1 MPNSISPRN
10 SQKMA
15 GIGGDM
21 EKDNHVI
28 SAGSAV
34 ILERL
39 REVAAKPLSMATAIP
54 KDLYISP
61 DILRLETERLFYGE
75 WICAGR
81 SDEIPNVGDY
91 MSFDLCDQ
99 PLIVLRGGNGE
110 IHALSNVCRHRM
122 MRLVEGRGNA
132 RKFTC
137 PYHAWTYDSTGKLVA
152 APYMDR
158 TDCFNKKDIAL
169 PQVRCED
176 FQGWI
181 YVSLN
186 HDIAPVADML
196 APLSDIIAP
205 YAMEHYITIFNEQ
218 HEWDCNWKCL
228 TENFMESYHLPVAH
242 KGTVGAHYVVMDTSF
257 DDRGSFEHFTY
268 QLFTK
273 SDGAPVGNA
282 HPDNKTLTGK
292 WRNISVMPTVFPGH
306 MYVLAP
312 DHLWYLCL
320 QPRGHDK
327 VTIKYGAAV
336 PPEVL
341 SAQSDVDGFIAR
353 TKAFLDRVQV
363 EDRGVVEGIF
373 QGALSPLGMPGPL
386 SWLERENHEFTQYLA
401 RRLCP

>member
-1 MPNSISPRN
+1 MV
-10 SQKMA
+10 
-15 GIGGDM
+15 
-21 EKDNHVI
+21 KDHQANL
-28 SAGSAV
+28 SSTAR
-34 ILERL
+34 ILADL
-39 REVAAKPLSMATAIP
+39 AAVAAKPLAQATAMP
-54 KDLYISP
+54 KDMYASP
-61 DILRLETERLFYGE
+61 DILALEVERLFYRD

-81 SDEIPNVGDY
+81 SDEVAAAGDY

-99 PLIVLRGGNGE
+99 PVVIVRRGDGGL
-110 IHALSNVCRHRM
+110 HAMANVCRHRM
-122 MRLVEGRGNA
+122 MRLVEGTGNA
-132 RKFTC
+132 RKITC
-137 PYHAWTYDSTGKLVA
+137 PYHAWTYDMTGRLVA
-152 APYMDR
+152 APYMDQ
-158 TDCFNKKDIAL
+158 TEHFNKQEICL
-169 PQVRCED
+169 PAIQCEE
-176 FQGWI
+176 FEGWI
-181 YVSLN
+181 YLSLN
-186 HDIAPVADML
+186 PAVAPVADML
-196 APLSDIIAP
+196 APLTELVAP
-205 YAMEHYITIFNEQ
+205 YAMQAYVTIFHEQ

-228 TENFMESYHLPVAH
+228 TDNFMESYHLPVAH

-257 DDRGSFEHFTY
+257 DERGSFEHFTY

-320 QPRGHDK
+320 QPKGHDR
-327 VTIKYGAAV
+327 VRIKYGAAV

-341 SAQSDVDGFIAR
+341 NAQDDVDVFIAR

-373 QGALSPLGMPGPL
+373 QGALSPLGSPGPL

-401 RRLCP
+401 RRLCGKAK